1 MLFIIIGL
9 CCSFVSAQIPVIQ
22 PPSVSSMPRY
32 GTNMNSSSTPSNPHR
47 PRQSSGMN
55 MYEKDRM
62 EIEQRNQT
70 AMQDIEEATAWYK
83 QQQLTDYL
91 IEKGF
96 PSQQNYTGA
105 TAFFSAYKE
114 ISDML
119 EGNTP
124 IDMGRA
130 IYLAENAFYENDLNY
145 DEFQKDIKERVQ
157 LCQRRMKEL
166 KLNPKDNMALN
177 MIIWSHL
184 CDTLEM
190 KQPGSE
196 NTITHYP
203 LEYNYDDFQS
213 KKDYTSHFVSTLIR
227 TNKGNCYSMPLLY
240 LMIAEK
246 LGAEA
251 YLSYAP
257 LHSFVKIRDKK
268 GKWYNLEITNRYMLS
283 DGHYMNHNYIKSGG
297 IKSKIYMSPLSKEEV
312 IAAMAAQLGTYY
324 LVRYG
329 YDPFVIKCA
338 DKALEHYPVCTQ
350 ALLLKAD
357 YQTRLT
363 LEIAE
368 RLQASKPEM
377 LKQHSSKAYG
387 HYEKM
392 QKIYSQLDATGYEPT
407 PVEIY
412 ENWVEHVEELKR
424 TQGNERILKTKK

>member
-1 MLFIIIGL
+1 
-9 CCSFVSAQIPVIQ
+9 
-22 PPSVSSMPRY
+22 MPRY
-32 GTNMNSSSTPSNPHR
+32 ETNMSSPSTPSNPHR

-62 EIEQRNQT
+62 EVEQRNQT
-70 AMQDIEEATAWYK
+70 AMQDIEKATAWYK

-91 IEKGF
+91 IENGF
-96 PSQQNYTGA
+96 PPQQNYTGA
-105 TAFFSAYKE
+105 IAFFSAYKE

-130 IYLAENAFYENDLNY
+130 IYLAENAFYEDDLDY
-145 DEFQKDIKERVQ
+145 EEFQEDIKGRVQ
-157 LCQRRMKEL
+157 LCQWRMKEL
-166 KLNPKDNMALN
+166 NLNPKDNMALN
-177 MIIWSHL
+177 MIIWSLL

-196 NTITHYP
+196 DAITHYP

-213 KKDYTSHFVSTLIR
+213 KKDYTSHFVSTLMR

-283 DGHYMNHNYIKSGG
+283 DGHYMNHNYIKSRG

-368 RLQASKPEM
+368 RL
-377 LKQHSSKAYG
+377 
-387 HYEKM
+387 
-392 QKIYSQLDATGYEPT
+392 
-407 PVEIY
+407 
-412 ENWVEHVEELKR
+412 
-424 TQGNERILKTKK
+424 